1 MDEIDRIVE
10 QWNRER
16 PELDVSPT
24 HTLQRITRLSLLQG
38 VSFAR
43 VFARYGISFGE
54 YLVLAALRRAG
65 PPYRMNPTRLF
76 NSVILSSGAMTNRL
90 DRLEEMGLV
99 ERQADPAD
107 RRGRLVAL
115 TDRGRDLVDIAVID
129 YLETEERLLGALD
142 AGEREQLTALLR
154 KLLTSAPFRELDPAA
169 VVAEADTDG
178 RQPAAGGR
186 ARPAPGPA
194 GQAAGGPPLSRTPA
208 RTARSRV
215 AHL

>member
-16 PELDVSPT
+16 PDLDVSPT
-24 HTLQRITRLSLLQG
+24 ETLQRITRLSLLQG

-43 VFARYGISFGE
+43 VFAPYGMSFGE

-65 PPYRMNPTRLF
+65 PPYRMNPTQLF

-99 ERQADPAD
+99 ERQPDPTD

-115 TDRGRDLVDIAVID
+115 TDRGRELVDAAVVD
-129 YLETEERLLGALD
+129 HLENEQRLLGALD
-142 AGEREQLTALLR
+142 AGEREQLAGLLR
-154 KLLTSAPFRELDPAA
+154 KLLLSPPFRELDPAA
-169 VVAEADTDG
+169 QWRGPE
-178 RQPAAGGR
+178 
-186 ARPAPGPA
+186 PA
-194 GQAAGGPPLSRTPA
+194 G
-208 RTARSRV
+208 
-215 AHL
+215 

>member
-24 HTLQRITRLSLLQG
+24 HTLQRITRLSLLGG

-65 PPYRMNPTRLF
+65 PPYRMNPTKLF
-76 NSVILSSGAMTNRL
+76 NAVILSSGAMTNRL

-99 ERQADPAD
+99 AREPDPSD

-115 TDRGRDLVDIAVID
+115 TDKGRETVDAAVVD
-129 YLETEERLLGALD
+129 HLENEERLLAALD
-142 AGEREQLTALLR
+142 DREREQLAGLLR
-154 KLLTSAPFRELDPAA
+154 KLLLSPPFRELDPAA
-169 VVAEADTDG
+169 SSADAA
-178 RQPAAGGR
+178 PASEGGERPTGR
-186 ARPAPGPA
+186 AR
-194 GQAAGGPPLSRTPA
+194 R
-208 RTARSRV
+208 RR
-215 AHL
+215 

>member
-16 PELDVSPT
+16 PDLDASPT

-43 VFARYGISFGE
+43 VFATFGISFGE

-65 PPYRMNPTRLF
+65 PPYRMNPTSLF
-76 NSVILSSGAMTNRL
+76 NAVLLSSGAMTNRL

-99 ERQADPAD
+99 ERLPDPSD

-115 TDRGRDLVDIAVID
+115 TDRGRELVDAAVVEHLD
-129 YLETEERLLGALD
+129 NEQRLLAALD
-142 AGEREQLTALLR
+142 AGEREQLAALLR
-154 KLLTSAPFRELDPAA
+154 KLLVSPAFKELDPAG
-169 VVAEADTDG
+169 EWRD
-178 RQPAAGGR
+178 PESAG
-186 ARPAPGPA
+186 
-194 GQAAGGPPLSRTPA
+194 
-208 RTARSRV
+208 
-215 AHL
+215 

>member
-16 PELDVSPT
+16 PDLDVSPT

-43 VFARYGISFGE
+43 VFAPYGISFGE
-54 YLVLAALRRAG
+54 YLVLAGLRRAG

-90 DRLEEMGLV
+90 DRLEAMGLV
-99 ERQADPAD
+99 ERQPDPTD

-115 TDRGRDLVDIAVID
+115 TDRGRELVDAAVVD
-129 YLETEERLLGALD
+129 HLENEQRLLGALD
-142 AGEREQLTALLR
+142 AGEREQLTGLLR
-154 KLLTSAPFRELDPAA
+154 KLLLSPPFQELDPA
-169 VVAEADTDG
+169 V
-178 RQPAAGGR
+178 
-186 ARPAPGPA
+186 
-194 GQAAGGPPLSRTPA
+194 SRG
-208 RTARSRV
+208 
-215 AHL
+215 